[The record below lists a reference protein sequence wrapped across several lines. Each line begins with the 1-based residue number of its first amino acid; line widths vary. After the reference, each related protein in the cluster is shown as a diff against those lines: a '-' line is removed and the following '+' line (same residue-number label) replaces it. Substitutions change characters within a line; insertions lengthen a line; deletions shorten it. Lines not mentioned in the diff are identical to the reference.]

1 MEIDIPAVIRDHVG
15 FKFDESSHEIKVEKL
30 INYAKACGET
40 EPRYLDSDHADFQ
53 AVPNY
58 TTSFHGGRT
67 LPKGFPV
74 DIRRSFDAGK
84 CCEVSAPIRVGD
96 TITGRSHIHD
106 IYEKTGRSGPMMF
119 VVHRMEFSNQ
129 RGEAVSTV
137 DWRLVMRLGEI

>member
-1 MEIDIPAVIRDHVG
+1 MKIDIPAIIRDHVG
-15 FKFDESSHEIKVEKL
+15 FKFDESTHEIKTDKIL
-30 INYAKACGET
+30 SFAKACGEI
-40 EPRYLDSDHADFQ
+40 ESRYIDPDDPDFQ

-58 TTSFHGGRT
+58 TSSFHGGRT
-67 LPKGFPV
+67 LPKDFPV

-84 CCEVSAPIRVGD
+84 CCEVFAPIRPGD

-119 VVHRMEFSNQ
+119 IVHRMEFRNQ
-129 RGEAVSTV
+129 RDEPVSIV